1 LTHPGIE
8 MIAGIIADSGVM
20 KGTVLE
26 RRAAMAASAAGS
38 PAPAGVQVETTELGG
53 RPAEWLVP
61 DGADRDRAVLYLHGG
76 GYCLGSLDTH
86 RDLAGRIALASGIAL
101 ISLDYRLAPEHP
113 FPAAVDDALAAYV
126 GLLEAGLTP
135 GRVAIAGDSAGGGL
149 TVVTLVSIR
158 DSGLP
163 MPAAAV
169 CLSPWVDLTQS
180 SPSCLDPDLRDP
192 LLSAEDLQ
200 LLAGSYL
207 GDTDPRSVLASPLFA
222 QDLSGLPPM
231 LIEAGEDEPLLD
243 DAASL
248 AGRVGAAGAEV
259 TLNIWPDLVH
269 VFQAFPPEIVPEAGE
284 SIAGIGEFLA
294 RHVGRSA
301 T

>member
-1 LTHPGIE
+1 
-8 MIAGIIADSGVM
+8 MIAGFIAESGVM
-20 KGTVLE
+20 QGSVVE
-26 RRAAMAASAAGS
+26 RRAAMQESASGAG
-38 PAPAGVQVETTELGG
+38 APDGVETESTVLGG

-61 DGADRDRAVLYLHGG
+61 SGIARDRVVLYLHGG

-86 RDLAGRIALASGIAL
+86 RDLAGRIALAANAAVV
-101 ISLDYRLAPEHP
+101 SLDYRLAPEDP
-113 FPAAVDDALAAYV
+113 FPAALDDALAAYV
-126 GLLEAGLTP
+126 ELLGAGLSP
-135 GRVAIAGDSAGGGL
+135 EHLAIAGDSAGGGL
-149 TVVTLVSIR
+149 TVATLVAIR

-180 SPSCLDPDLRDP
+180 SPSCREPELRDP
-192 LLSAEDLQ
+192 LLSTADLD
-200 LLAGSYL
+200 LLAAAYL
-207 GDTDPRSVLASPLFA
+207 GDVQAENPLASPLFTP
-222 QDLSGLPPM
+222 DLSGLPPM

-248 AGRVGAAGAEV
+248 AGRVGAAGADV

-284 SIAGIGEFLA
+284 SLAGIGAFLGTHLA
-294 RHVGRSA
+294 ASGVDH
-301 T
+301 